1 MAVIFVLHGMGKHDK
16 GWWGGENGTL
26 KELKSIRRFDANR
39 GSEAT
44 IESLV
49 KDKKEGG
56 DIEWIELNYDDLAE
70 HLRNSIKE
78 GNGFDD
84 LIDDANERADALLTV
99 DTANQW
105 KADWSAAVNDINP
118 FENHEF
124 TAEAAWDVYLCSM
137 KPTRHYM
144 ALHVAQQII
153 DFLKTP
159 GNISKHWS
167 MLAHSLGTA
176 LAQDV
181 LNILFEL
188 WMSGKQ
194 ELKRWR
200 QAECVCFLANFTRTK
215 VGDILVTRNPTSAE
229 TFVWPSQRGK
239 NSICKYYM
247 SARHKLDPLSYLADE
262 MPSRWVEPPDDF
274 SVNKYRIF
282 ERSDLNYLPSS
293 LADDVIEFGGY
304 IHSVENYFANPLI
317 HLAFL
322 ARALRTKKIYQNSGG
337 SFNSRQKYRDSAEK
351 LFLETRKP
359 SVANI
364 SQLVIDNRINN
375 AKDWSTAV
383 GSLWDL
389 YIGDRA

>member
-70 HLRNSIKE
+70 RLRNSIKE
-78 GNGFDD
+78 GDGFDD

-137 KPTRHYM
+137 KPTRHYL

-159 GNISKHWS
+159 GNISKH
-167 MLAHSLGTA
+167 
-176 LAQDV
+176 
-181 LNILFEL
+181 
-188 WMSGKQ
+188 
-194 ELKRWR
+194 
-200 QAECVCFLANFTRTK
+200 
-215 VGDILVTRNPTSAE
+215 
-229 TFVWPSQRGK
+229 
-239 NSICKYYM
+239 
-247 SARHKLDPLSYLADE
+247 LS
-262 MPSRWVEPPDDF
+262 
-274 SVNKYRIF
+274 
-282 ERSDLNYLPSS
+282 
-293 LADDVIEFGGY
+293 
-304 IHSVENYFANPLI
+304 LI
-317 HLAFL
+317 H
-322 ARALRTKKIYQNSGG
+322 I
-337 SFNSRQKYRDSAEK
+337 
-351 LFLETRKP
+351 
-359 SVANI
+359 
-364 SQLVIDNRINN
+364 
-375 AKDWSTAV
+375 
-383 GSLWDL
+383 
-389 YIGDRA
+389 